1 MKTQL
6 AMATRSQRRGVVI
19 GMLFS
24 SVWLLF
30 LAFPVL
36 AALALP
42 WWSRGVSLL
51 LTLAFA
57 TCYMAGIW
65 RSFFPAPTKTHQ
77 WRYFDG
83 RYGFRWDTFLI
94 FVLDFCLSLS
104 QIPWLGADSPLMFA
118 PFLVAL
124 SSFTMPLLWGQIFGA
139 TICMTC
145 IIGAFTLARPQDYIG
160 ITIATCAVF
169 FGMMGMTFFINNSI
183 AQGREATTAAIM
195 QERERVA
202 RDVHDV
208 LGHSLTVIA
217 LKSELAGKLVDRDPV
232 RAQAEIAAITK
243 LARDSIG
250 ELRST
255 VGGLRVQDLAT
266 ELANARQAL
275 AAAEIDLRVTG
286 DVAGIPPQAQAV
298 FAWVSREAITNVI
311 RHSGASR
318 VEITLAPHSLTVADN
333 GRGIPKGTGGNGLRG
348 LRERVANLGGSLK
361 ITNLAETA
369 APATN
374 SADSDITPATGTI
387 LEVRL

>member
-6 AMATRSQRRGVVI
+6 AMATHSQRRGVVV
-19 GMLFS
+19 GMVFS

-42 WWSRGVSLL
+42 WRARAVSLF

-57 TCYMAGIW
+57 VSYTAGIW
-65 RSFFPAPTKTHQ
+65 RSFFPAPTQTRQ

-94 FVLDFCLSLS
+94 FVLNFCLALS
-104 QIPWLGADSPLMFA
+104 QIPWLGVDSPLMFA
-118 PFLVAL
+118 PFLVAI
-124 SSFTMPLLWGQIFGA
+124 SSFTIPLLWGQVFGA
-139 TICMTC
+139 AVCM
-145 IIGAFTLARPQDYIG
+145 IGIVGSFTLARPQDYIG
-160 ITIATCAVF
+160 ITISTCAVF
-169 FGMMGMTFFINNSI
+169 FGMLGMTFFINNSI
-183 AQGREATTAAIM
+183 AQGREATTQAIA

-217 LKSELAGKLVDRDPV
+217 LKSELAGKLVERDPT

-255 VGGLRVQDLAT
+255 VGGLRVQDLTT
-266 ELANARQAL
+266 ELANARQACL
-275 AAAEIDLRVTG
+275 AAEIDLRVTG
-286 DVAGIPPQAQAV
+286 EVADIPPQAQAV
-298 FAWVSREAITNVI
+298 FAWGSREAITNVI

-318 VEITLAPHSLTVADN
+318 VEITMTPHSLVVTDN
-333 GRGIPKGTGGNGLRG
+333 GRGIPDDACGNGLRG

-361 ITNLAETA
+361 LTNLAESNSPTA
-369 APATN
+369 
-374 SADSDITPATGTI
+374 GTK
-387 LEVRL
+387 LEVLL

>member
-6 AMATRSQRRGVVI
+6 AMATHSQRRGVVV

-42 WWSRGVSLL
+42 WRARAVSLF

-57 TCYMAGIW
+57 VSYTAGIW
-65 RSFFPAPTKTHQ
+65 RSFFPAPTQTRQ

-94 FVLDFCLSLS
+94 FVLNFCLALS
-104 QIPWLGADSPLMFA
+104 QIPWLGVDSPLMFA
-118 PFLVAL
+118 PFLVAI
-124 SSFTMPLLWGQIFGA
+124 SSFTMPLLWGQVFGA
-139 TICMTC
+139 AVCM
-145 IIGAFTLARPQDYIG
+145 IGIVGSFTLARPQDYIG

-169 FGMMGMTFFINNSI
+169 FGMLGMTFFINNSI
-183 AQGREATTAAIM
+183 AQGKEATIQAIA

-217 LKSELAGKLVDRDPV
+217 LKSELAGKLVDRDPT

-266 ELANARQAL
+266 ELANARQACL
-275 AAAEIDLRVTG
+275 AAEIDLRVTG
-286 DVAGIPPQAQAV
+286 EVADIPPQAQAV
-298 FAWVSREAITNVI
+298 FAWGSREAITNVI

-318 VEITLAPHSLTVADN
+318 VEITMTPHSLVVTDN
-333 GRGIPKGTGGNGLRG
+333 GRGIPDGACGNGLRG

-361 ITNLAETA
+361 LTNLAESNSPA
-369 APATN
+369 A
-374 SADSDITPATGTI
+374 GTK
-387 LEVRL
+387 LEVLL

>member
-6 AMATRSQRRGVVI
+6 AMATHSQRRGVVV

-42 WWSRGVSLL
+42 WWARVVSLL

-57 TCYMAGIW
+57 VSYTAGIW
-65 RSFFPAPTKTHQ
+65 RSFFPAPTHTRQ

-94 FVLDFCLSLS
+94 FVLNFCLALS
-104 QIPWLGADSPLMFA
+104 QIPWLGVDSPLMFA
-118 PFLVAL
+118 PFLVAI
-124 SSFTMPLLWGQIFGA
+124 STFTMPLLWGQVFGA
-139 TICMTC
+139 AVCM
-145 IIGAFTLARPQDYIG
+145 IGTVGSFTLARPQDYIG
-160 ITIATCAVF
+160 ITVATCAVF
-169 FGMMGMTFFINNSI
+169 FGMLGMTFFINNSI
-183 AQGREATTAAIM
+183 AQGKEATTQAIA

-217 LKSELAGKLVDRDPV
+217 LKSELAGKLVERDPT

-255 VGGLRVQDLAT
+255 VSGLRVQDLAT
-266 ELANARQAL
+266 ELANARQACL
-275 AAAEIDLRVTG
+275 AAEIYLRVTG
-286 DVAGIPPQAQAV
+286 EVADIPPQAQAV
-298 FAWVSREAITNVI
+298 FAWGSREAITNVI

-318 VEITLAPHSLTVADN
+318 VEITMTPHSLVVTDN
-333 GRGIPKGTGGNGLRG
+333 GRGIPDDACGNGLRG

-361 ITNLAETA
+361 LTNLAESNSPTA
-369 APATN
+369 
-374 SADSDITPATGTI
+374 GTK
-387 LEVRL
+387 LEVLL

>member
-6 AMATRSQRRGVVI
+6 AMATHSQRRGVVV
-19 GMLFS
+19 GMVFS

-42 WWSRGVSLL
+42 WRARAVSLF

-57 TCYMAGIW
+57 VSYTAGIW
-65 RSFFPAPTKTHQ
+65 RSFFPAPTQTRQ

-94 FVLDFCLSLS
+94 FVLNFCLALS
-104 QIPWLGADSPLMFA
+104 QIPWLGVDSPLMFA
-118 PFLVAL
+118 PFLVAI
-124 SSFTMPLLWGQIFGA
+124 SSFTIPLLWGQVFGA
-139 TICMTC
+139 AVCM
-145 IIGAFTLARPQDYIG
+145 IGIVGSFTLARPQDYIG
-160 ITIATCAVF
+160 ITISTCAVF
-169 FGMMGMTFFINNSI
+169 FGMLGMTFFINNSI
-183 AQGREATTAAIM
+183 SQGKEATTQAIA

-217 LKSELAGKLVDRDPV
+217 LKSELAGKLVEHDPT

-255 VGGLRVQDLAT
+255 VGGLRVQDLTT
-266 ELANARQAL
+266 ELANARQACL
-275 AAAEIDLRVTG
+275 AAEIDLRVTG
-286 DVAGIPPQAQAV
+286 EVADIPPQAQAV
-298 FAWVSREAITNVI
+298 FAWGSREAITNVI

-318 VEITLAPHSLTVADN
+318 VEITMTPHSLVVTDN
-333 GRGIPKGTGGNGLRG
+333 GRGIPDDACGNGLRG

-361 ITNLAETA
+361 LTNLTESNSPA
-369 APATN
+369 A
-374 SADSDITPATGTI
+374 GTK
-387 LEVRL
+387 LEVLL